1 MKRPIKFRAF
11 CSATKQMI
19 NPYCELKPSGRF
31 WGEDMT
37 NTPYDVKADDVM
49 QFTGLTD
56 KNGREIYEGDIVLKE
71 GNPEITKASYLNRKY
86 VVEFNTDYAEF
97 RFSPLI
103 PMVDGQ
109 VFIPRVRYEIEVI
122 GNIYENPELL
132 TA

>member
-56 KNGREIYEGDIVLKE
+56 KNGREIYEGDVVFMNYNHIGRIIVRFIE
-71 GNPEITKASYLNRKY
+71 GKFNISGYMLSKAEI
-86 VVEFNTDYAEF
+86 
-97 RFSPLI
+97 
-103 PMVDGQ
+103 
-109 VFIPRVRYEIEVI
+109 I
-122 GNIYENPELL
+122 GNIHENPELL